1 MGDPCG
7 RPSYLGDNMKI
18 FSKFKSNEFKI
29 IIVLISI
36 LTIGL
41 IALTSASN
49 AVENGYG
56 LITKQL
62 VAIIIGI
69 IAASIVISIDYEVYL
84 RYWFVFYAVSII
96 LLILVLFTAS
106 INNARSWFQIK
117 ELGLAFQPSEITK
130 IILIIMTAKLLA
142 NMKRRSM
149 SSKTKTL
156 YIFGMTALI
165 ALPIILII
173 IQPDFGTA
181 MVILVSILSMIFVWG
196 IDFKYIKYAIISFVL
211 ATPLVYFFLLK
222 PGQKERI
229 LVFLDPLR
237 DPTGSGYHVLQS
249 KLAIGAGGLGGSGMF
264 NGVQTQMG
272 YLYAQT
278 TDFIFAAISEEMG
291 FFIAAFLIILLIALV
306 ILCLSVA
313 NEARDEEGK
322 LIVVGLSIMFAVH
335 IVINVG
341 MTMGLTPITGIPL
354 PFVSYGGSSMLTNMI
369 AIGIILGVGFR
380 KTGLRF

>member
-1 MGDPCG
+1 
-7 RPSYLGDNMKI
+7 MKI

-29 IIVLISI
+29 IMVLIAIIS
-36 LTIGL
+36 IGL
-41 IALTSASN
+41 FALTSASN
-49 AVENGYG
+49 AVSNGYS
-56 LITKQL
+56 LMTKQL
-62 VAIIIGI
+62 VAIVIGI
-69 IAASIVISIDYEVYL
+69 IAICIIVTIDYEVYL
-84 RYWFVFYAVSII
+84 RYWFVFYTVSLV
-96 LLILVLFTAS
+96 LLVLVLFTDS
-106 INNARSWFQIK
+106 INNARSWFQIEK
-117 ELGLAFQPSEITK
+117 LGLAFQPSEITK
-130 IILIIMTAKLLA
+130 IVLIIMTAKLLA
-142 NMKRRSM
+142 NMKRTSM
-149 SSKTKTL
+149 SAKTKFMQIIL
-156 YIFGMTALI
+156 LSSLVMV
-165 ALPIILII
+165 PIILII

-181 MVILVSILSMIFVWG
+181 MVILASILAMVFVWG

-229 LVFLDPLR
+229 MVFLDPTR

-249 KLAIGAGGLGGSGMF
+249 KLEIGAGGLIGSGMF

-278 TDFIFAAISEEMG
+278 TDFIFAAIAEEMG
-291 FFIAAFLIILLIALV
+291 FFVAVLLVILLIALV
-306 ILCLSVA
+306 ILCLSIA

-369 AIGIILGVGFR
+369 AIGIILSVGLR

>member
-1 MGDPCG
+1 
-7 RPSYLGDNMKI
+7 MKI
-18 FSKFKSNEFKI
+18 FSKFKSNEVKI

-49 AVENGYG
+49 AIENGYG

-62 VAIIIGI
+62 LAIVIGI
-69 IAASIVISIDYEVYL
+69 IAACIVISIDYEVYL
-84 RYWFVFYAVSII
+84 RYWFVFYAVSIV
-96 LLILVLFTAS
+96 LLILVLFTES

-130 IILIIMTAKLLA
+130 IVLIIMTAKLLA

-156 YIFGMTALI
+156 YIIMMAVLI

-211 ATPLVYFFLLK
+211 STPLVYFFLLK

-249 KLAIGAGGLGGSGMF
+249 KLAIGAGGLGGAGMF

-278 TDFIFAAISEEMG
+278 TDFIFAAIAEEMG
-291 FFIAAFLIILLIALV
+291 FFVAAFLVILLIALV